1 MARRC
6 NKSKLSFLFIYGIFS
21 ILMSAIDFTLL
32 LLMMNT
38 LHNNTPNNAAD
49 NLQESLRGLTQTT
62 NQLADALQRS
72 PAEVNWATIKLANRF
87 LYAQDFLVTDT
98 VLNLFNQMKKHLTN
112 IHNAIQAGELYD
124 NETITTHAQTE
135 NLVTLL
141 FEQKDVLAERRN
153 QDNYLNETY
162 GFVINEINDQI
173 QTIIDNTP
181 VLLSRAA

>member
-1 MARRC
+1 
-6 NKSKLSFLFIYGIFS
+6 
-21 ILMSAIDFTLL
+21 
-32 LLMMNT
+32 
-38 LHNNTPNNAAD
+38 
-49 NLQESLRGLTQTT
+49 
-62 NQLADALQRS
+62 
-72 PAEVNWATIKLANRF
+72 
-87 LYAQDFLVTDT
+87 
-98 VLNLFNQMKKHLTN
+98 MKKHLTN